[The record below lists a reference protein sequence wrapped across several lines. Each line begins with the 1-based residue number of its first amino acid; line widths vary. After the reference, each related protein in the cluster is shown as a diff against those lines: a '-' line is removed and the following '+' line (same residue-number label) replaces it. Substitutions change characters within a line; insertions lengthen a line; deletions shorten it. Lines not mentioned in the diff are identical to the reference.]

1 MQKGAKNIWKMKMLD
16 NIPRNCGSSY
26 LDICDSFLKGKCLL
40 SYIYML
46 TCSLGFNRQQK
57 KYQNLSNNK

>member
-1 MQKGAKNIWKMKMLD
+1 MKMLN

-26 LDICDSFLKGKCLL
+26 LDICDHSFLKGKCLL

-46 TCSLGFNRQQK
+46 HALGFNKQQK